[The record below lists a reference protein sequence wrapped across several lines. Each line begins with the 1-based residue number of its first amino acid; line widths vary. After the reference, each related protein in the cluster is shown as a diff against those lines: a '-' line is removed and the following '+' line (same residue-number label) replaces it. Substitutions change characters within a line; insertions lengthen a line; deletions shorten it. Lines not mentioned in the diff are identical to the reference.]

1 MKRFTASIALA
12 AMAFLAGPLSAQD
25 IVIGNLADITGGT
38 GDVGK
43 PYADGIKAYTDYI
56 NANGGINGRK
66 IKLLQQ
72 DYAYKIPEA
81 LALYKKFKDQDKVVA
96 IQGWGSGDTEAL
108 KEQVAKDQIPYWS
121 ASYSAHLTDPTKSPY
136 NFFCAPDYST
146 ALRAGLK
153 YIKDNWKEKR
163 KPKVAFIYPDVGYGK
178 APSPAARPTPPS
190 SASSSSV
197 KRTWT

>member
-12 AMAFLAGPLSAQD
+12 AMALLAGPLSAQD

-56 NANGGINGRK
+56 NSAGGINGKK

-81 LALYKKFKDQDKVVA
+81 LALYKKFLSL
-96 IQGWGSGDTEAL
+96 IH
-108 KEQVAKDQIPYWS
+108 I
-121 ASYSAHLTDPTKSPY
+121 
-136 NFFCAPDYST
+136 
-146 ALRAGLK
+146 
-153 YIKDNWKEKR
+153 
-163 KPKVAFIYPDVGYGK
+163 
-178 APSPAARPTPPS
+178 
-190 SASSSSV
+190 
-197 KRTWT
+197 

>member
-1 MKRFTASIALA
+1 MKRLTASIALA
-12 AMAFLAGPLSAQD
+12 AMTLLAAPLMGQD

-81 LALYKKFKDQDKVVA
+81 LSLYKKFKDQDKVVA
-96 IQGWGSGDTEAL
+96 IQVWGSGDTEAL

-136 NFFCAPDYST
+136 NFFCAPDYSS
-146 ALRAGLK
+146 ACRAGLK

-163 KPKVAFIYPDVGYGK
+163 
-178 APSPAARPTPPS
+178 
-190 SASSSSV
+190 
-197 KRTWT
+197 